1 MRVATQF
8 QFFTEQGITYYAGY
22 KADNLKSL
30 IAGLRGVPSS
40 SIFYHLYHSLL
51 RRHFTTTDYM
61 NDFAQWVWGV
71 LWQKVLGEKLASF
84 DPLEFTRIRDARA
97 SLVRMIEDYV
107 GENEYFLRVPEEQA
121 FYFLGIKSFV
131 YPTGIKASSL
141 LELMEA
147 LRMVSPHSL
156 FYHLIESRLRL
167 REKTNDVSLWIKDE
181 LGHEDVATAINSF
194 SPYEYN
200 LEELRARIITVI
212 QNELK

>member
-1 MRVATQF
+1 MF
-8 QFFTEQGITYYAGY
+8 QFFTEQGIVYYSGH

-30 IAGLRGVPSS
+30 LTGLRGAPSS

-71 LWQKVLGEKLASF
+71 LWQKTLGEKLASF
-84 DPLEFTRIRDARA
+84 DPLEFTRLRDARA
-97 SLVRMIEDYV
+97 RLIKLVEDYV

-121 FYFLGIKSFV
+121 FYFLCIKSFV
-131 YPTGIKASSL
+131 YPTGISATSL
-141 LELMEA
+141 PELMQA
-147 LRMVSPHSL
+147 MRIISPHSL

-167 REKTNDVSLWIKDE
+167 REPSNDISVWIREE
-181 LGHEDVATAINSF
+181 LDMFELAETINYL

-200 LEELRARIITVI
+200 LEELRNKIIAAI
-212 QNELK
+212 QDATR

>member
-1 MRVATQF
+1 MAKPF
-8 QFFTEQGITYYAGY
+8 QFFTEQGIVYYSTF

-30 IAGLRGVPSS
+30 LTGLRGVPSS

-71 LWQKVLGEKLASF
+71 LWHKTLGEKLASF

-97 SLVRMIEDYV
+97 RLIEIVDNYV
-107 GENEYFLRVPEEQA
+107 GESEYFLRVPEEQA
-121 FYFLGIKSFV
+121 FYFLCVKSFI
-131 YPTGIKASSL
+131 YPVGIKASNL
-141 LELMEA
+141 HELIQA
-147 LRMVSPHSL
+147 LRIVSPQSL

-167 REKTNDVSLWIKDE
+167 RKASNDLSIWLEEDMEQPE
-181 LGHEDVATAINSF
+181 LASKINAI

-200 LEELRARIITVI
+200 LEEIRNRIITLLHNAV
-212 QNELK
+212 K